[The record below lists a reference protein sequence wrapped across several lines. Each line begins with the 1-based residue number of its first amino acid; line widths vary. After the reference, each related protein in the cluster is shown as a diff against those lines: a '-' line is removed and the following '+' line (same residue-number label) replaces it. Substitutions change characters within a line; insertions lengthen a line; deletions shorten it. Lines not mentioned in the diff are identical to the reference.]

1 MGWTSRPDDWG
12 DQVGEQAR
20 ARCIGILTSGG
31 DCPALNAAIRGVGKP
46 ALSLHGME
54 VIGILDGF
62 RGLVENRTRTL
73 GEGDF
78 SGILTKGGTF
88 LGTSRDKPHRMP
100 ITDGSEVD
108 LTAVAIANYRRLHLD
123 CLVCLGGGGTMK
135 NALRLMKQ
143 GDLRIVGL
151 PKTIDN
157 DVWGT
162 DVCFGYDTALTIV
175 AEAID
180 RLHSTADSHHRI
192 MVVETMGHNAGWL
205 ALGAGVAGGADVIL
219 IPEIPYNLDCVADS
233 LVSRLRRGRRFS
245 IVVVAEGAFPAT
257 PALAEGDPEGKKR
270 KKRAQA
276 GEALA
281 SVAGAGGV
289 GAWLAAELQQRTH
302 LEARVTVLGHLQ
314 RGGTPTP
321 ADRLL
326 ATRLGTVAAD
336 LIARG
341 VYGVMVAI
349 RGRECV
355 PVPLEEVAGRL
366 RTVPLDHPLIETARR
381 VGTCLGDE

>member
-1 MGWTSRPDDWG
+1 
-12 DQVGEQAR
+12 
-20 ARCIGILTSGG
+20 
-31 DCPALNAAIRGVGKP
+31 
-46 ALSLHGME
+46 ME

-205 ALGAGVAGGADVIL
+205 ALGRAAVPTIL
-219 IPEIPYNLDCVADS
+219 IPDPHNLDCVADS
-233 LVSRLRRGRRFS
+233 LVSRLRRGRRS
-245 IVVVAEGAFPAT
+245 ASWWRGGLSRHAGS
-257 PALAEGDPEGKKR
+257 AEGDPKKR

-281 SVAGAGGV
+281 RGGAGGV

-314 RGGTPTP
+314 RGGTPL
-321 ADRLL
+321 RLTASSQL
-326 ATRLGTVAAD
+326 AWEPSPPT
-336 LIARG
+336 
-341 VYGVMVAI
+341 
-349 RGRECV
+349 
-355 PVPLEEVAGRL
+355 
-366 RTVPLDHPLIETARR
+366 
-381 VGTCLGDE
+381 